1 MAHAIPI
8 AVLLQIRSDIDRQ
21 SKLWSAQ
28 HPKGPPAHSRHEGRY
43 GRSERNASHRDVR
56 NMEAFLKELEAFRLS
71 IPGVTIP
78 QEDHR
83 AREVEFL
90 DRLRRLHKC
99 ASSPSPLGRVVSW
112 PVAGGHAFYF
122 VKTVRGPICQLVHIP
137 IGDAYHA
144 EAVCEGMAL
153 TRAVEKRLLEQAV
166 LASHPQYSRW
176 ALGTA
181 SVLR

>member
-21 SKLWSAQ
+21 SKIWSAR
-28 HPKGPPAHSRHEGRY
+28 HPKDSSTHSRHEARY

-56 NMEAFLKELEAFRLS
+56 NAEAFLKDLETFRLS
-71 IPGVTIP
+71 IPGVTMS
-78 QEDHR
+78 QEDYQ
-83 AREVEFL
+83 AREAEFA
-90 DRLRRLHKC
+90 DRLRKLHKS

-122 VKTVRGPICQLVHIP
+122 VKTVRGPICHLVHIP

-144 EAVCEGMAL
+144 DAVCEGMAL

-166 LASHPQYSRW
+166 LASHPQYARW
-176 ALGTA
+176 ALGGA
-181 SVLR
+181 SVPK